1 MVEHL
6 EIRNF
11 TPISFEDRTIT
22 FKTSLD
28 IIQEVM
34 NVPMCALTS
43 LLRANG
49 YDDVDDTTSL
59 CIDEKGLDIFAE
71 AYIRKIRSYFFSSLR
86 NISRLAQNEL
96 NSFNQFI
103 ESFKKT
109 DLQGASLKWSDIDTE
124 HLRGTFIDKVKRKTS
139 PQSTCSSYLDLFTRV
154 VVRKQRKDNRP
165 LSYIDYSASCFTV
178 SYESIIQELSIQRT
192 DELLDNIVHSYY
204 YVAKSTYSTPQWH
217 IDFQIRNIYI
227 SARYHIYSTGSDE
240 DSNSTVIK
248 SDYPFIYQPN
258 AIGISSYPLPIAG

>member
-11 TPISFEDRTIT
+11 TPISFEDRTVT

-204 YVAKSTYSTPQWH
+204 YVAESTYSTLQWH

>member
-11 TPISFEDRTIT
+11 TPISFEDRTVT

>member
-1 MVEHL
+1 MDLLSNIQVTKSILSE
-6 EIRNF
+6 EKAG
-11 TPISFEDRTIT
+11 T
-22 FKTSLD
+22 FMTSLD
-28 IIQEVM
+28 VIQKVM
-34 NVPMCALTS
+34 NVPMCALAS

-49 YDDVDDTTSL
+49 YDNIDDTSSL
-59 CIDEKGLDIFAE
+59 CIDEKGLEIFAE

-86 NISRLAQNEL
+86 NISRLTQNEL
-96 NSFNQFI
+96 SNFNQFV
-103 ESFKKT
+103 ESFKKI
-109 DLQGASLKWSDIDTE
+109 DLQGESLKWSDIDIE
-124 HLRGTFIDKVKRKTS
+124 HLRETFIDKVKRKTS
-139 PQSTCSSYLDLFTRV
+139 PQSTCSSYLDLLAHV
-154 VVRKQRKDNRP
+154 VVRKQKKDNYS
-165 LSYIDYSASCFTV
+165 SYIDYSTSCLTV

-204 YVAKSTYSTPQWH
+204 YVAKSTYSKRQWH

-240 DSNSTVIK
+240 DSNSAVIK

>member
-11 TPISFEDRTIT
+11 TPISFEDRTVT

-71 AYIRKIRSYFFSSLR
+71 AYIRKIQSYFFSSLR

>member
-1 MVEHL
+1 MVEYL

-11 TPISFEDRTIT
+11 TPISFEDRSVA

-49 YDDVDDTTSL
+49 YDDIDDTTSL
-59 CIDEKGLDIFAE
+59 CIDEKGLEIFAE

-86 NISRLAQNEL
+86 SISRLTQNEL
-96 NSFNQFI
+96 SNFNQFV
-103 ESFKKT
+103 EFFKKT
-109 DLQGASLKWSDIDTE
+109 DLQGGSLKWSDIDTE
-124 HLRGTFIDKVKRKTS
+124 HLRETFIDKVKRKTS
-139 PQSTCSSYLDLFTRV
+139 SQSTCSSYLDLFARV
-154 VVRKQRKDNRP
+154 VVREQKKDNR
-165 LSYIDYSASCFTV
+165 SYSVPCLTV

-192 DELLDNIVHSYY
+192 DELLDNIVHSYH
-204 YVAKSTYSTPQWH
+204 YVAKSTYHKPKWH

-227 SARYHIYSTGSDE
+227 SARYHIYSTESDE

-248 SDYPFIYQPN
+248 SDYPFICQPN
-258 AIGISSYPLPIAG
+258 AIGTSLYPLPIAG

>member
-11 TPISFEDRTIT
+11 TPISFEDRTVT

-59 CIDEKGLDIFAE
+59 CIDEKGLEIFAE

-86 NISRLAQNEL
+86 NISRLTQNEL
-96 NSFNQFI
+96 SNFNQFV
-103 ESFKKT
+103 ESFKKI
-109 DLQGASLKWSDIDTE
+109 DLQGESLKWSDIDIE
-124 HLRGTFIDKVKRKTS
+124 HLRETFIDKVKRKTS
-139 PQSTCSSYLDLFTRV
+139 PQSACSSYLDLLARV
-154 VVRKQRKDNRP
+154 VVRKQKKGNCS
-165 LSYIDYSASCFTV
+165 SYIDYSASCLTV

-192 DELLDNIVHSYY
+192 DELLDNIVHSHY
-204 YVAKSTYSTPQWH
+204 YVAKSTYSKRQWH
-217 IDFQIRNIYI
+217 IDLQIRNIYI

-240 DSNSTVIK
+240 DSNSAVIK

-258 AIGISSYPLPIAG
+258 AIGISLYPLPTAG

>member
-1 MVEHL
+1 
-6 EIRNF
+6 
-11 TPISFEDRTIT
+11 
-22 FKTSLD
+22 
-28 IIQEVM
+28 M

>member
-11 TPISFEDRTIT
+11 TPISFEDRTVT

-240 DSNSTVIK
+240 DSNSAVIK

>member
-11 TPISFEDRTIT
+11 TPISFEDRTVT

-258 AIGISSYPLPIAG
+258 AIGISSYPVSVQK